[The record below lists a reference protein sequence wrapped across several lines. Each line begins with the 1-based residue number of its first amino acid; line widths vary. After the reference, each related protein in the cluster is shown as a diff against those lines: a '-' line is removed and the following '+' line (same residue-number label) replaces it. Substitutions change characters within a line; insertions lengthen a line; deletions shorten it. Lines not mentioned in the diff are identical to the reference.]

1 MNTKPTHPLLRFTA
15 MLVVATMLAF
25 SPGCFL
31 VAVGAAG
38 AAGAGAVAYVR
49 GELDATVSGNVETV
63 EKATSRALEQLQFV
77 KINEGKSTV
86 DAIITARTG
95 QDRKIT
101 IRLDRSSDNL
111 TRLRIRVDTF
121 GDESLSRLLYD
132 NIKTNL

>member
-1 MNTKPTHPLLRFTA
+1 MKTKLTHPLLRLTA
-15 MLVVATMLAF
+15 LTAVMTLLAF

-49 GELDATVSGNVETV
+49 GELDATLAGNVDTV
-63 EKATSRALEQLQFV
+63 EHATNRALEQLQFA

-86 DAIITARTG
+86 DALITARTG
-95 QDRKIT
+95 ADRKIT
-101 IRLDRSSDNL
+101 IRLDRSGDTL

-121 GDESLSRLLYD
+121 GDEALSRTLYD
-132 NIKTNL
+132 KIRANL